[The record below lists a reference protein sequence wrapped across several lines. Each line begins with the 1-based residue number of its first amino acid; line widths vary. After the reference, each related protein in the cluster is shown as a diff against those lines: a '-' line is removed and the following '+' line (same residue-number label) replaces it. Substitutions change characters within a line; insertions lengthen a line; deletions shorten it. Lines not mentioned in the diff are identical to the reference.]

1 MQDIIKPQKPQKI
14 VEQPVKKPFIP
25 SLKTAGLGLSTI
37 AKEGG
42 KTQEELD
49 VESQVKKS

>member
-1 MQDIIKPQKPQKI
+1 M
-14 VEQPVKKPFIP
+14 KKPFIQ

-49 VESQVKKS
+49 VESQVKST

>member
-1 MQDIIKPQKPQKI
+1 MQDLIKPQKPQE
-14 VEQPVKKPFIP
+14 VLEQPVKKPFIP

-42 KTQEELD
+42 KT
-49 VESQVKKS
+49 